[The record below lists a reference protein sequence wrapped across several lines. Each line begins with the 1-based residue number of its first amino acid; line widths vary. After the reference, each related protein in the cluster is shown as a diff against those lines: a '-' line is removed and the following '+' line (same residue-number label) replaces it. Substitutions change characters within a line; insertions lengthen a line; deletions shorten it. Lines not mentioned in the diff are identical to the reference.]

1 MGLAVDHCANGL
13 PITVATAMLGHYLTS
28 TALNGYADGL
38 LGANQLTADVIE
50 RLLG

>member
-1 MGLAVDHCANGL
+1 MVSRLQSQQPCF
-13 PITVATAMLGHYLTS
+13 GHDLTS